1 MPNNDLHEQIARLV
15 KEGFEYPE
23 VAERLGC
30 TSKQVAHVILDHFPK
45 LRKDPGRDN
54 CIRREHRAGK
64 TQKELA
70 EKYGLSGPT
79 IGFICRRSST
89 LKTAFLSPRC

>member
-45 LRKDPGRDN
+45 LRKDPGRDD
-54 CIRREHRAGK
+54 CIRREHRSGK
-64 TQKELA
+64 TQRELA
-70 EKYGLSGPT
+70 NKYGLSRSQVWS
-79 IGFICRRSST
+79 ICRAREHQI
-89 LKTAFLSPRC
+89 